1 MAVTKYTYPKQTP
14 AGAGTFSNNLVG
26 FQLVQGGGLT
36 QGNFE
41 FTTSVTEKSN
51 RNFGTG
57 VFSNPISLDTLNV
70 NLAESASIFA
80 NTFEVFPNLD
90 LQEVTNFTLYG
101 PLSKRLSAS
110 AEHIVNY
117 FPGGLEVTYKKQD
130 YSTGYTAD
138 NIVYNSSED
147 ITEFDISVDMISNP
161 FGIDFTTNATRN
173 LQARE
178 IKVSDLRN
186 LTVEYQNYVLNLNG
200 NFYSLNNIT
209 PTTSLTAG
217 TLTVLVNGNPF
228 SGNINSIDYLVIRPN
243 DDIVTRVFTLD
254 LDYVDNFLLNRSTV
268 PNYTALFT
276 VPLEA
281 DDGSFYNSYE
291 KVTWP
296 LYGQWN
302 LDILTDA
309 FTLYLEKLSTIGDE
323 FDNYKTNLVA
333 RFLITDSIIEFD
345 TKDQKVDKVLKIYGR
360 SFDET
365 KVFIDA
371 LANMNS
377 VNYNIGNDIPSQL
390 LKNLAQTL
398 GWDTNI
404 SPITNENFL
413 DSLFSANPTPN
424 FDGISANPTPD
435 ELNYQYYRNLIINS
449 AYLYKSKG
457 TRKSIESLM
466 RLIGAPEALVEFNE
480 TVYVADQKINFSQF
494 DQQYELIAGGSYVQ
508 QSVQWNPS
516 VTYSI
521 QGTVYTAFT
530 ATSTVI
536 QTDTVREDYPI
547 DSFGYPMM
555 PTESEDYYFQIG
567 EGWFESTP
575 KHRSNEIINTTL
587 SVFTG
592 QNFDVQTQLAPFT
605 YGQPYLDRYRTFPY
619 LELGFDLTRTIDNK
633 KSWVTTETNRN
644 YSNAGFGSNYTTED
658 DRLVVNVK
666 NVDLYLNPAQ
676 GLLYDVWWVS
686 QQSNYP
692 IPSTG
697 LPQFSSASLDYGFP
711 LGPCNYSAGT
721 SVSGLT
727 YCGFEFDKTIIDP
740 KPQKKTFFEFAQD
753 FISNM
758 INVRD
763 RLFISDGKTG
773 GYPRL
778 QSIFWEYLLSE
789 QTVNI
794 PTNQFTYDKLIEYVN
809 GLGDYWIR
817 LVEQMVPATTIWNT
831 GTKLEN
837 SVFHRQKFVYRRQ
850 KGCEIVPIACES
862 CKATG
867 PLYSYDCNYEKI
879 NCSIYPWLNGN
890 TTTPSFGEVLNTTL
904 NNYLSSISLSILDC
918 DINTLLSTWYVDV
931 TVNGNQLIQSQFYQG
946 YGPTDF
952 PTSAEWLTALQTY
965 LPQLNNYNLSFYI
978 NNSTLYVQ
986 NMNCGQDF
994 LQDTFQLNMG
1004 INFSLACN

>member
-101 PLSKRLSAS
+101 PLSKRLSSS

-138 NIVYNSSED
+138 NILYDSSED

-209 PTTSLTAG
+209 PTASLTAG
-217 TLTVLVNGNPF
+217 TLTVFVNGNPF

-494 DQQYELIAGGSYVQ
+494 NQQYELTAGGSYVQ
-508 QSVQWNPS
+508 QSVQWNPN

-633 KSWVTTETNRN
+633 KSWVSNETNHK
-644 YSNAGFGSNYTTED
+644 YSNAGFNSNYTTED
-658 DRLVVNVK
+658 DRLVLNVK

-692 IPSTG
+692 IPNTV
-697 LPQFSSASLDYGFP
+697 LPQFSSESLDYGFP

-850 KGCEIVPIACES
+850 QGCEIVPIACES

-890 TTTPSFGEVLNTTL
+890 TTVPSFGEVLNSTL
-904 NNYLSSISLSILDC
+904 NSYLSSISLSILDC
-918 DINTLLSTWYVDV
+918 DINTLISTWYVDV
-931 TVNGNQLIQSQFYQG
+931 TVNSNQLIQSQFYQG

-952 PTSAEWLTALQTY
+952 PTSAEWLSALQTY

-978 NNSTLYVQ
+978 NNSTLYIQ

>member
-101 PLSKRLSAS
+101 PLSKRLSSS

-138 NIVYNSSED
+138 NILYDSSED

-209 PTTSLTAG
+209 PTASLTAG
-217 TLTVLVNGNPF
+217 TLTVFVNGNPF

-413 DSLFSANPTPN
+413 DSLF
-424 FDGISANPTPD
+424 
-435 ELNYQYYRNLIINS
+435 
-449 AYLYKSKG
+449 
-457 TRKSIESLM
+457 
-466 RLIGAPEALVEFNE
+466 
-480 TVYVADQKINFSQF
+480 
-494 DQQYELIAGGSYVQ
+494 
-508 QSVQWNPS
+508 
-516 VTYSI
+516 
-521 QGTVYTAFT
+521 
-530 ATSTVI
+530 
-536 QTDTVREDYPI
+536 
-547 DSFGYPMM
+547 
-555 PTESEDYYFQIG
+555 
-567 EGWFESTP
+567 
-575 KHRSNEIINTTL
+575 
-587 SVFTG
+587 
-592 QNFDVQTQLAPFT
+592 
-605 YGQPYLDRYRTFPY
+605 
-619 LELGFDLTRTIDNK
+619 
-633 KSWVTTETNRN
+633 
-644 YSNAGFGSNYTTED
+644 
-658 DRLVVNVK
+658 
-666 NVDLYLNPAQ
+666 
-676 GLLYDVWWVS
+676 
-686 QQSNYP
+686 
-692 IPSTG
+692 
-697 LPQFSSASLDYGFP
+697 
-711 LGPCNYSAGT
+711 
-721 SVSGLT
+721 
-727 YCGFEFDKTIIDP
+727 
-740 KPQKKTFFEFAQD
+740 
-753 FISNM
+753 
-758 INVRD
+758 
-763 RLFISDGKTG
+763 
-773 GYPRL
+773 
-778 QSIFWEYLLSE
+778 
-789 QTVNI
+789 
-794 PTNQFTYDKLIEYVN
+794 
-809 GLGDYWIR
+809 
-817 LVEQMVPATTIWNT
+817 
-831 GTKLEN
+831 
-837 SVFHRQKFVYRRQ
+837 
-850 KGCEIVPIACES
+850 
-862 CKATG
+862 
-867 PLYSYDCNYEKI
+867 
-879 NCSIYPWLNGN
+879 
-890 TTTPSFGEVLNTTL
+890 
-904 NNYLSSISLSILDC
+904 
-918 DINTLLSTWYVDV
+918 
-931 TVNGNQLIQSQFYQG
+931 
-946 YGPTDF
+946 
-952 PTSAEWLTALQTY
+952 
-965 LPQLNNYNLSFYI
+965 
-978 NNSTLYVQ
+978 
-986 NMNCGQDF
+986 
-994 LQDTFQLNMG
+994 
-1004 INFSLACN
+1004 